1 MVILEDLDGAEV
13 TYLNMYTVMVL
24 SYNLILHCPIL
35 FINFGIIAKEISME
49 FIQFLYDVAGT
60 PQDDYSIALHNVE
73 DLFIDL
79 SNWVNPWFWAEED
92 ESGKWDT
99 MYE

>member
-35 FINFGIIAKEISME
+35 FINFGIIAKEISM
-49 FIQFLYDVAGT
+49 
-60 PQDDYSIALHNVE
+60 
-73 DLFIDL
+73 
-79 SNWVNPWFWAEED
+79 
-92 ESGKWDT
+92 
-99 MYE
+99 

>member
-1 MVILEDLDGAEV
+1 
-13 TYLNMYTVMVL
+13 
-24 SYNLILHCPIL
+24 
-35 FINFGIIAKEISME
+35 
-49 FIQFLYDVAGT
+49 LYDVAGT